1 MESTYG
7 TGSCFTAK
15 IPQKVVD
22 ATPMGDFGKRY
33 QQYLRSSDS
42 DSLTFSAPDAKILVV
57 DDVDMNL
64 KVVKGLLKE
73 TKIQID
79 TAVSGREC
87 LERVEKKRYD
97 VIFLDHM
104 MPEMDGIETLQ
115 NMKLLTDNPN
125 REVPVIMLTA
135 NAIVG
140 AKEEYMQAGFTDYL
154 TKPIQETVLLEMLL
168 KYLPKE
174 LVYEEKEITGSKD
187 TMQTEL
193 TEHSEGAGTAEKC
206 DMAETGKMQ
215 RLESLEGLDVKTGL
229 SYCMKEEDFYV
240 EMLGEYLKS
249 DKVSKLELLF
259 ADEDWDNYRTL
270 VHALKSTSLTIG
282 AAHLSEAAKALEMA
296 AKDGDADYIRS
307 HHKAALDEYIELMGR
322 IKEILESDK

>member
-1 MESTYG
+1 
-7 TGSCFTAK
+7 
-15 IPQKVVD
+15 
-22 ATPMGDFGKRY
+22 
-33 QQYLRSSDS
+33 
-42 DSLTFSAPDAKILVV
+42 
-57 DDVDMNL
+57 
-64 KVVKGLLKE
+64 
-73 TKIQID
+73 
-79 TAVSGREC
+79 
-87 LERVEKKRYD
+87 
-97 VIFLDHM
+97 
-104 MPEMDGIETLQ
+104 
-115 NMKLLTDNPN
+115 
-125 REVPVIMLTA
+125 
-135 NAIVG
+135 
-140 AKEEYMQAGFTDYL
+140 
-154 TKPIQETVLLEMLL
+154 MLL

-193 TEHSEGAGTAEKC
+193 TEHSEGAGTAVHTEETGTADNMEETGSIVHAEEAGTAEKC

-229 SYCMKEEDFYV
+229 LYCMNEEDFYV

-249 DKVSKLELLF
+249 GKVSKLELLF

-282 AAHLSEAAKALEMA
+282 AAHLSKAAKALEMA